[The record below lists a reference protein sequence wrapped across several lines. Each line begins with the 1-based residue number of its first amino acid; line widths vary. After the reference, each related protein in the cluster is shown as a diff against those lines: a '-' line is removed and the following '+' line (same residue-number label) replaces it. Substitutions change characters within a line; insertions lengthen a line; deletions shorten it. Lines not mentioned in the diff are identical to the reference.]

1 MTVLEGKELSRRF
14 GGLVAVDAVDLEVR
28 SGEVLGLF
36 GPNGAGKTT
45 LFHLLSGSL
54 RPSSGRVF
62 LEGREVTHLPAHRRA
77 QLGLARTFQIVQPF
91 RSLTTLE
98 NVLVALAHKR
108 YRGLLPLGPL
118 AAPSRRQKALELL
131 ERVGIADFAHRVSG
145 QLPLG
150 VLKRLEVARAL
161 ALEPKVLLLDEPLA
175 GLTVR
180 EAEEVLRVVADLRGR
195 VAVVLVEHHVRL
207 ALPLCDR
214 ALVLDRGRV
223 IAHGDPEAIR
233 SDPRVVQAYLGE
245 EDVTA

>member
-1 MTVLEGKELSRRF
+1 VTLLEGKGLSRRF

-28 SGEVLGLF
+28 AGEVLGLF

-91 RSLTTLE
+91 RSLTALE

-131 ERVGIADFAHRVSG
+131 ERVGIADFAHRVSS

-195 VAVVLVEHHVRL
+195 VAMVLVEHRVRL